1 MEEIPEVEVPSDEP
15 ELIAT
20 NGEEFP
26 WDDIR
31 LPSFITPI
39 RYDIELT
46 PNLTTHWVKG
56 IEKLIFTVKE
66 ETNFIVFHSKNITIT
81 SRTMNERL
89 NVERMLEYPFREQ
102 IYLET
107 DEYMVPGVSYAIR
120 LKFQYKLSKHLEG
133 FYLSRYKNEAGQH
146 R

>member
-1 MEEIPEVEVPSDEP
+1 MIPEIEVETEEP

-26 WDDIR
+26 WDNVK

-46 PNLTTHWVKG
+46 PNLTTQWVKG

-81 SRTMNERL
+81 SR
-89 NVERMLEYPFREQ
+89 Y
-102 IYLET
+102 
-107 DEYMVPGVSYAIR
+107 
-120 LKFQYKLSKHLEG
+120 EG
-133 FYLSRYKNEAGQH
+133 TRI
-146 R
+146 